1 MKLLLVEDEEILS
14 DALAQRLR
22 KFGYAWIVRTIVAME
37 KDLGSYN
44 QMYKQNERL
53 EKQLISCRSFAPINI
68 SLL

>member
-1 MKLLLVEDEEILS
+1 MPLHRGLEN
-14 DALAQRLR
+14 LAMP
-22 KFGYAWIVRTIVAME
+22 WIVRTIVAME